1 MILPL
6 RAKKLISEY
15 SKPLTRP
22 NWKTQPSMTLYK
34 FYINVNRNKKYY
46 LLTQLSY
53 KILHGYEAN
62 FLYMLYINKLYKYKY
77 NKEEALKEIYYNF
90 GIESRIIDL
99 IIKKIKNIPV

>member
-6 RAKKLISEY
+6 RVQQLIREY

-34 FYINVNRNKKYY
+34 FYMNVDYNKKYY

-53 KILHGYEAN
+53 KILKGYN
-62 FLYMLYINKLYKYKY
+62 PTFVYMLYMNKLKKY
-77 NKEEALKEIYYNF
+77 NKEEALHEIYLNY

-99 IIKKIKNIPV
+99 ILKKIKNVPV